1 MSQRVIN
8 VEDAVGTILAHDI
21 TEIRRGQF
29 KGPAFRRGYKI
40 GESDICHLQ
49 RLGKRHLYVLEIEE
63 GYLHENEAAVA
74 MADAFGGNGV
84 TWQGEPKE
92 GKINLVA
99 ALDGLFKVNV
109 EALTEINLL
118 AEVMCASRHNN
129 FPVKEGETI
138 AALRAIPLV
147 IRAEIVDKAVAI
159 ARSRGG
165 LFQVKP
171 LRRARTGILIT
182 GNEVFSHL
190 IEDQFEPVLRRK
202 MDKIGSE
209 VMGVAFAPDDTG
221 CIAREIRRFLSEGAD
236 LLLIT
241 GGMSVDPD
249 DVTRQAVVDAGGTD
263 ILYGAPVL
271 PGAMFMIATIGSV
284 PILGVPACGL
294 YHETTMFDLML
305 PRVLAGERPT
315 RKEIAALG
323 HGGLCLHCGECRY
336 PRCPFGKGAAS

>member
-29 KGPAFRRGYKI
+29 KGPAFRRGHKI

-63 GYLHENEAAVA
+63 GYLHENDAAVA

-84 TWQGEPKE
+84 AWQGEPKE

-109 EALTEINLL
+109 EALAEINLL
-118 AEVMCASRHNN
+118 EEVMCASQHTN

-147 IRAEIVDKAVAI
+147 IRAQIVDKAVAI
-159 ARSRGG
+159 ARSHGG
-165 LFQVKP
+165 LFQVK
-171 LRRARTGILIT
+171 RFRKAKAGILIT

-209 VMGVAFAPDDTG
+209 VMGVAFAPDNTG
-221 CIAREIRRFLSEGAD
+221 CIAAEIRRFFPRG
-236 LLLIT
+236 
-241 GGMSVDPD
+241 
-249 DVTRQAVVDAGGTD
+249 
-263 ILYGAPVL
+263 
-271 PGAMFMIATIGSV
+271 
-284 PILGVPACGL
+284 PISC
-294 YHETTMFDLML
+294 
-305 PRVLAGERPT
+305 
-315 RKEIAALG
+315 
-323 HGGLCLHCGECRY
+323 
-336 PRCPFGKGAAS
+336 

>member
-8 VEDAVGTILAHDI
+8 IEDAVGAILAHDI
-21 TEIRRGQF
+21 TEIRRGEF
-29 KGPAFRRGYKI
+29 KGPAFRKGHKVR
-40 GESDICHLQ
+40 ESDICHLQ
-49 RLGKRHLYVLEIEE
+49 RLGKRHLFALEIEE
-63 GYLHENEAAVA
+63 GYLHENDAAVA
-74 MADAFGGNGV
+74 MANAFGGNGV

-99 ALDGLFKVNV
+99 AQDGLFKANV

-118 AEVMCASRHNN
+118 EEVMCASRHTN

-159 ARSRGG
+159 ARPHGG

-171 LRRARTGILIT
+171 LRRARAGIVIT

-190 IEDQFEPVLRRK
+190 IEDQFELVLRRK

-209 VMGVAFAPDDTG
+209 VVGVTFAPDDAE
-221 CIAREIRRFLSEGAD
+221 CIVREIRRLLSEGAD

-249 DVTRQAVVDAGGTD
+249 DVTRQAVVEAGGTN

-284 PILGVPACGL
+284 TVLGVPACGL
-294 YHETTMFDLML
+294 YHEITILDLVL
-305 PRVLAGERPT
+305 PRVLSGERLT
-315 RKEIAALG
+315 RKDIAALG
-323 HGGLCLHCGECRY
+323 HGGLCLHCEECRY
-336 PRCPFGKGAAS
+336 PRCPLGKGQ

>member
-1 MSQRVIN
+1 MSQRIIN
-8 VEDAVGTILAHDI
+8 VEDAAGTILAHDI
-21 TEIRRGQF
+21 TEIRRGEF
-29 KGPAFRRGYKI
+29 KGAAFRKGHKVR
-40 GESDICHLQ
+40 ESDICHLQ
-49 RLGKRHLYVLEIEE
+49 RLGKRHLYVLKIEE
-63 GYLHENEAAVA
+63 GYLHENDAAVA

-99 ALDGLFKVNV
+99 ALGGLFKVNV

-118 AEVMCASRHNN
+118 EEVMCASRHTN

-147 IRAEIVDKAVAI
+147 IRAEIVDRAVAI

-171 LRRARTGILIT
+171 LRRARAGILIT

-209 VMGVAFAPDDTG
+209 VMGVAFTPDDAG
-221 CIAREIRRFLSEGAD
+221 CIAAEIRRFLSEGAD

-249 DVTRQAVVDAGGTD
+249 DVTRQAVVDAGGMD

-271 PGAMFMIATIGSV
+271 PGAMFMIATIGTV

-294 YHETTMFDLML
+294 YHETTIFDLVL
-305 PRVLAGERPT
+305 PRVLAGERLT

-323 HGGLCLHCGECRY
+323 HGGLCLHCGDCRY
-336 PRCPFGKGAAS
+336 PRCPFGKGN

>member
-29 KGPAFRRGYKI
+29 KGPAFRRGHKI

-63 GYLHENEAAVA
+63 GCLHENDAAVA

-171 LRRARTGILIT
+171 LRRARAGILIT

-190 IEDQFEPVLRRK
+190 IDDQFEPVLRRK

-209 VMGVAFAPDDTG
+209 VMGVAFAPDDTE

-263 ILYGAPVL
+263 ILYGAPIL
-271 PGAMFMIATIGSV
+271 PGAMFMIATIDSV
-284 PILGVPACGL
+284 PVLGVPACGL
-294 YHETTMFDLML
+294 YHEITILDLVL
-305 PRVLAGERPT
+305 HRVLAGERLSRT
-315 RKEIAALG
+315 DIAALG
-323 HGGLCLHCGECRY
+323 HGGLCLHCGECHY
-336 PRCPFGKGAAS
+336 PRCPFGKGN